1 MKCLGFDALPDSG
14 FGTSG
19 DKRVRAAKF
28 HARSGL
34 PISAGCVVANGVRE
48 TLSSLL
54 GAPVGMRLL
63 EPCIPSP
70 QSWHTLL
77 RDARIYRVR
86 GAVADAAV
94 VLRAG
99 DASALAAML
108 FGEAQIAQPQ
118 ERRLSPLECDVLDR
132 LVNAFAANLGAVCGA
147 RESHS
152 TERVGAITGF
162 ATYFELLVTDPLA
175 ARIGIA
181 LSRDPSPECGAAL
194 DIARL
199 SGIRVTVSA
208 SLDLGNTSVAA
219 VARLAPGDVLDVS
232 LADLRRC
239 ALLAGARGILRGVC
253 GVRNGRYAVAV
264 DARA

>member
-1 MKCLGFDALPDSG
+1 MKCLGFDGVPERLPG
-14 FGTSG
+14 AAG
-19 DKRVRAAKF
+19 DKRVRAARF
-28 HARSGL
+28 QTRSGL

-48 TLSSLL
+48 TLSSLV
-54 GAPVGMRLL
+54 GVPIGMRLL

-70 QSWHTLL
+70 QAWNTLL

-108 FGEAQIAQPQ
+108 FGEAQIAQPE

-132 LVNAFAANLGAVCGA
+132 MVNAFAANLGTVCGA
-147 RESHS
+147 RERHS
-152 TERVGAITGF
+152 VEQVPAITGF
-162 ATYFELLVTDPLA
+162 ATYFELFVTDPLA

-194 DIARL
+194 DAALL
-199 SGIRVTVSA
+199 SEIRVTARA
-208 SLDLGNTSVAA
+208 SLNLGTTSVAA
-219 VARLAPGDVLDVS
+219 IARLAPGDVIAFS
-232 LADLRRC
+232 LAGLQRC
-239 ALLAGARGILRGVC
+239 ALLVAGRGILRGDC